1 MFLISKCR
9 GDRGLGPRTTSVLA
23 LGEPKCN
30 GKIRFFLRRHTFFSR
45 ILQSRNRSPSA
56 STEVVHRPKLCTGK
70 TPPKWQKCESFRGN
84 GLRSRRQERAMDRMD
99 RPRTSI
105 DERMLSGRRAVM
117 IVWWAVVGVWLLF
130 IDLLLLVAATFCILG
145 LDFCVL
151 AYWGSAAL
159 LLSL

>member
-1 MFLISKCR
+1 MDLDGFLERTAS
-9 GDRGLGPRTTSVLA
+9 GDW
-23 LGEPKCN
+23 
-30 GKIRFFLRRHTFFSR
+30 F
-45 ILQSRNRSPSA
+45 
-56 STEVVHRPKLCTGK
+56 
-70 TPPKWQKCESFRGN
+70 KCESFRGN

-99 RPRTSI
+99 QPRTSI
-105 DERMLSGRRAVM
+105 DKRMLSGRRAVM
-117 IVWWAVVGVWLLF
+117 IVWWAVAGFWLFF